1 MNYLELNY
9 YLKYKVKNLSTGN
22 KRKLSII
29 LTLIQNPKFMIMDE
43 CTSGIDIRI
52 RDKLKSIFL

>member
-1 MNYLELNY
+1 MNY